1 MPSKDSAEGFGIG
14 LLVGAAIGV
23 AVGILYAP
31 HSGKVTRALVD
42 EKVHEAERKAEK
54 IIREAKDKA
63 EDIAKEAKSK
73 LGK

>member
-14 LLVGAAIGV
+14 MLVGAAIGV
-23 AVGILYAP
+23 AIGILYAP
-31 HSGKVTRALVD
+31 HSGKVTRGLID
-42 EKVHEAERKAEK
+42 EKIERAERKAEK

-63 EDIAKEAKSK
+63 EDIVEEAKSK